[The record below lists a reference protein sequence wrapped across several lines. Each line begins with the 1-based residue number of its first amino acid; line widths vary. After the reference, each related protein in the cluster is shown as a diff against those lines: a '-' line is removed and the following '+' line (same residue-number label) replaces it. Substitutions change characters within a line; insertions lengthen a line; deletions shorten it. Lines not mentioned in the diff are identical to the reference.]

1 MLKTTQLKFSY
12 DKQNQFSFP
21 DFECQDG
28 ESWLLLGDSGSG
40 KTTLLHLLAGMLRP
54 TSGTVEVNGTAIN
67 KLSSGALDAF
77 RGNHIGVVFQKPHFI
92 QSLTVGENIGLAQK
106 LAGKSFDKKQI
117 EELLDRLN
125 IGKKFNQ
132 KPNKLSE
139 GEKQRASIARAIL
152 NQPALILADEPTS
165 ALDDTNTSQVT
176 QLLEE
181 QAAAVNAALLIV
193 THDNRLKSHIS
204 RQISI

>member
-1 MLKTTQLKFSY
+1 MLKTSQLKFSY
-12 DKQNQFSFP
+12 DKQNAFSFP

-28 ESWLLLGDSGSG
+28 ESWLLLGNSGSG

-54 TSGTVEVNGTAIN
+54 TSGTIEVNGTAIN
-67 KLSSGALDAF
+67 KLSGGALDAF
-77 RGNHIGVVFQKPHFI
+77 RGNNIGVVFQKPHFI

-106 LAGKSFDKKQI
+106 LAGKSFDKKSIQ
-117 EELLDRLN
+117 ELLDRLN
-125 IGKKFNQ
+125 IGKKFNK

-139 GEKQRASIARAIL
+139 GEKQRASIARAII

-165 ALDDTNTSQVT
+165 ALDDANTSQVT

-181 QAAAVNAALLIV
+181 QATAVNAALLIV
-193 THDNRLKSHIS
+193 THDNRLKNHIS
-204 RQISI
+204 KQISI